1 MSQQN
6 PSDPAK
12 SGSPKIDLRQDRRQW
27 LKTSATLLGAS
38 VLPVAAE
45 TMEAAPQA
53 ESTPKAPPR
62 HGRETRAA
70 ARFFSP
76 EQHALVDELTET
88 IIPEDS
94 HSGGAK
100 AARVTDFI
108 DKILREAQNE
118 EQKRVWTEGL
128 PLVDNMCRHYNGKSY
143 LDASPEERI
152 AVLTVLSQNER
163 MTDLPEVKFFRD
175 LKHLTVLGYYTSKT
189 GIHDDLHYKG
199 NRVLQ
204 EFVGCGDQSAAK
216 TQS

>member
-12 SGSPKIDLRQDRRQW
+12 SDLPKIDLRQDRRQW

-45 TMEAAPQA
+45 TMEAPPQT

-88 IIPEDS
+88 IIPEDG

-128 PLVDNMCRHYNGKSY
+128 PLVDNMCRHYNGKSF

-163 MTDLPEVKFFRD
+163 MTDLPEVKLFRD

-204 EFVGCGDQSAAK
+204 EFVGCGEQNAKNQS
-216 TQS
+216 